1 MRFTK
6 GDKVTLT
13 EAMKKSVRDPR
24 RYRIGTVANAGS
36 QGVVE
41 VLWGKKQY
49 AVCMREEELTK
60 LHEEPQM
67 TLF

>member
-1 MRFTK
+1 MKFER

-13 EAMKKSVRDPR
+13 DAMKKAVRDPN
-24 RYRIGTVANAGS
+24 RYRMGIVAGVGAY
-36 QGVVE
+36 GVVE

-49 AVCMREEELTK
+49 AVCMREEELTSLK
-60 LHEEPQM
+60 DEPQM

>member
-1 MRFTK
+1 MKFER

-13 EAMKKSVRDPR
+13 DAMKKAVRDPN
-24 RYRIGTVANAGS
+24 RYRMGIVAGVGAY
-36 QGVVE
+36 GVVE

-49 AVCMREEELTK
+49 AVCMREDELVK
-60 LHEEPQM
+60 LHDEPQM

>member
-13 EAMKKSVRDPR
+13 DAMKKSVRDPN
-24 RYRIGTVANAGS
+24 RYRMGIVVGVGAY
-36 QGVVE
+36 GVVE

-49 AVCMREEELTK
+49 AVCMREDELTSLK
-60 LHEEPQM
+60 DEPQM

>member
-1 MRFTK
+1 MKFER

-13 EAMKKSVRDPR
+13 DAMKKAVRDPN
-24 RYRIGTVANAGS
+24 RYRMGIVAGVGAY
-36 QGVVE
+36 GVVE

-49 AVCMREEELTK
+49 AVCMREEELPSLK
-60 LHEEPQM
+60 DEPQM

>member
-1 MRFTK
+1 MKFER

-13 EAMKKSVRDPR
+13 DAMKKAVRDPN
-24 RYRIGTVANAGS
+24 RYRVGTVAGVGAY
-36 QGVVE
+36 GVVE

-49 AVCMREEELTK
+49 AVCMREDELTSLK
-60 LHEEPQM
+60 DEPQM